1 MPAQICLASQAPRAQ
16 MPRRLLLLNVRYA
29 LTLYFLPLINV
40 LYRPP
45 FGGYAVMFRIKPM
58 PLVSLNEQFRTKPSG
73 GRSRPRQEGESAEW
87 GGRKVCLGR
96 NADFCDSVEA
106 VRCNSASKNQTALSY
121 VFPNEPLPRWV
132 GELLV
137 LLFRDKSTNKKE
149 RHTEVCL
156 LQYAFIRKIPDW
168 TLQKPFLFCI

>member
-1 MPAQICLASQAPRAQ
+1 MFLSVLLYRQKYQKRPLKSAWL
-16 MPRRLLLLNVRYA
+16 RRLRERRCRGGLLFLNVCYA

-87 GGRKVCLGR
+87 GGSKACLSI
-96 NADFCDSVEA
+96 NADFCGCVEL

-137 LLFRDKSTNKKE
+137 LLFRDKSTDKKG
-149 RHTEVCL
+149 TPKC
-156 LQYAFIRKIPDW
+156 AFYNMP
-168 TLQKPFLFCI
+168 L